1 VAPSS
6 VLDNALRLRQ
16 ISCQA
21 ALGDLG
27 LLPEPKRILVV
38 EDDDSAREALA
49 LILESEGYEAPSAR
63 NGREAIE
70 RLADQPHLIL
80 LDLIMPEMDGWEFL
94 ARKKSTAAAGI
105 PVFVLS
111 ASDPRGLDVLKYF
124 QKPINVDT
132 LLDAI
137 RGIFQRPHAI

>member
-1 VAPSS
+1 
-6 VLDNALRLRQ
+6 L
-16 ISCQA
+16 A
-21 ALGDLG
+21 AKKLWGDLG
-27 LLPEPKRILVV
+27 ILPVPKRILVI

-70 RLADQPHLIL
+70 RLADQPNLIL

-94 ARKKSTAAAGI
+94 AAKKTTVAAGI

-111 ASDPRGLDVLKYF
+111 ASDPTGLDVLEYF
-124 QKPINVDT
+124 QKPINVDK
-132 LLDAI
+132 LLNAI
-137 RGIFQRPHAI
+137 ETYFSATEKD